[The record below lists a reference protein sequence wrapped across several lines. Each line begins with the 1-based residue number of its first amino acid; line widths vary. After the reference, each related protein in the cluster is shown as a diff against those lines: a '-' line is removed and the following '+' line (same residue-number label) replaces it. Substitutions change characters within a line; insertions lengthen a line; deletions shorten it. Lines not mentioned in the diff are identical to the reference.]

1 MSSNIEV
8 KFKFDTGWY
17 NISDKTRIKDFFV
30 EKHMY
35 KSLKPVTDICRFK
48 IKYDQLILSKLL
60 LATYDIEAIITK
72 NGQPY
77 FKGVVKP
84 SYTMKSKARVEW
96 VEVQLDDNGFKLDKS
111 VNEDFVLTNVYLC
124 NYQVVSS
131 ATENGTKNSLV
142 HYLLY
147 KAGYDSSAFDYPILA
162 THNSSPIYLSFFTH
176 LKNEPNTDNKALSK
190 IPYGGS
196 YKELLTNILFQYGYV
211 YYFDEAGRIRLFNFR
226 DTNIVATKTVNNT
239 NLIDTL
245 TVQKNEPTYDAV
257 EISWYGKES
266 LTDQLLFADDGGT
279 ASSANPYGNI
289 RVEPSAYYPTTSN
302 ATTMTDV
309 YYNIQF
315 EDGRTAEDIIAITD
329 TSLDTEYYGFDY
341 QYTNTWTETVTTTS
355 KQPVYGW
362 KLVDSYE
369 MYTWFPFK
377 PSWVNGT
384 TIRATYLKYEC
395 RGFLCAKDGH
405 KWRIDT
411 YAWTVTGYQD
421 VTAGTEVEKTEVI
434 TEYKAP
440 NVLQEVQWFPLSFKL
455 RIKNQSLLYPVY
467 IRKLHVRGDV
477 VLRSAL
483 NVVRENYTPYTER
496 MLKYKANYIYD
507 TDYASLLAESLQS
520 YFDQSSYTYDGKC
533 TEDLKVG
540 DWVLLTDNNFQN
552 VNNFPVENK
561 RCLVVSVRENEF
573 TGEKTYSFEQYKDV
587 V

>member
-190 IPYGGS
+190 VPYGGS

-211 YYFDEAGRIRLFNFR
+211 YYFDEAGRMRLFNFR
-226 DTNIVATKTVNNT
+226 DTNVVATKTVNNT

-257 EISWYGKES
+257 EISWYGKE
-266 LTDQLLFADDGGT
+266 DVKDVQL
-279 ASSANPYGNI
+279 YGFDIDNLE
-289 RVEPSAYYPTTSN
+289 VKAGEYFPETSN
-302 ATTMTDV
+302 ATTMTEV
-309 YYNIQF
+309 YYNVDITTEQ
-315 EDGRTAEDIIAITD
+315 GKKSAEDIIAITN
-329 TSLDTEYYGFDY
+329 TRLDPEYHGFD
-341 QYTNTWTETVTTTS
+341 TVETVVERVWVEANTR
-355 KQPVYGW
+355 VYDWGW
-362 KLVDSYE
+362 KLIDSYE
-369 MYTWFPFK
+369 IYTWFPIK
-377 PSWVNGT
+377 PSWVNDK

-395 RGFLCAKDGH
+395 RGFLCTKDGH

-411 YAWTVTGYQD
+411 YAYTQLDTYVIKDEGYWKE
-421 VTAGTEVEKTEVI
+421 TTKTLPGPTI
-434 TEYKAP
+434 QA
-440 NVLQEVQWFPLSFKL
+440 NVLEEKQWLPLSFKL
-455 RIKNQSLLYPVY
+455 RIKNQSLLYPMY
-467 IRKLHVRGDV
+467 IRKLRAYGDV
-477 VLRSAL
+477 IFRSAL
-483 NVVRENYTPYTER
+483 NIVRENYTPYTER

-573 TGEKTYSFEQYKDV
+573 TGDKTYSFEQYKDV